1 MSYKSLNLILLRRDE
16 QISGYSAALPLSS
29 VYSRFSL
36 NESYSLW
43 ITQREDG
50 QDASSEVWS
59 TNLTKL

>member
-36 NESYSLW
+36 NESYSCGSRRGRMDRTHL
-43 ITQREDG
+43 
-50 QDASSEVWS
+50 
-59 TNLTKL
+59 L